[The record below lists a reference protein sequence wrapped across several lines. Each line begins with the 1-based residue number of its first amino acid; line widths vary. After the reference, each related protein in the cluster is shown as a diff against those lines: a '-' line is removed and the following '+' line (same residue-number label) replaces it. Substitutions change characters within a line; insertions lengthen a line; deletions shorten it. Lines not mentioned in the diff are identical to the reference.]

1 MENKLEVGLRSLG
14 FSCVRWK
21 TTKGTMYDFWFL
33 DLLSFRDRC
42 IACLFFRRR
51 KRLLRFLTLRRGC
64 HVNISPA
71 FEKNETPLLMSL
83 TRSFSSWQIHFQMAC
98 TTPTSPRYNMFF
110 LRIFSS
116 CELNT
121 ALLIDFVKRSAKER
135 GRSPK
140 VRKRVRARPW
150 QKASTEKHG
159 SQKWRSLK
167 IYRFLSSSYH
177 LGMKLTLL
185 KTE

>member
-1 MENKLEVGLRSLG
+1 MENTFEVGLRGLG
-14 FSCVRWK
+14 FSFVRWK
-21 TTKGTMYDFWFL
+21 TAKGTMYDFWFL
-33 DLLSFRDRC
+33 DLLSFPHRC

-51 KRLLRFLTLRRGC
+51 KRLLRFLTLRRAC

-71 FEKNETPLLMSL
+71 FEKNETPLWCHWRFPFRLVRYTFRWLALHL
-83 TRSFSSWQIHFQMAC
+83 TTLQHVFVVF
-98 TTPTSPRYNMFF
+98 
-110 LRIFSS
+110 FSS
-116 CELNT
+116 CELNK

-140 VRKRVRARPW
+140 VRKRVRRDLDR
-150 QKASTEKHG
+150 SVNREHG